1 MLGYLA
7 MVLQRGLDIQL
18 SRPIGNLSSDDVAS
32 NRNIAEL
39 LGHFVPDTSRA
50 TMCMPRVTIKSGAGA

>member
-1 MLGYLA
+1 MVTLPW
-7 MVLQRGLDIQL
+7 VLQRGRDIQL

-50 TMCMPRVTIKSGAGA
+50 TMAFRTGEHLTVVC